1 MANETNNQEFN
12 KSIKQLQ
19 SMVKDKMLINLA
31 EKFFNLKTEMS
42 NLVRAVKEKE
52 TKLIIEENKQQSVK
66 EQVSQIQETK
76 PEIVSAPQKQEVI
89 IETQQTKQDANLNR
103 NQNISRQQSNS
114 NGNYNNRNN
123 YNKNFN
129 ANNSNNFYRDRRP
142 FNNRQQ
148 NQNNQKIGR
157 AHV

>member
-103 NQNISRQQSNS
+103 NQNI
-114 NGNYNNRNN
+114 
-123 YNKNFN
+123 
-129 ANNSNNFYRDRRP
+129 
-142 FNNRQQ
+142 
-148 NQNNQKIGR
+148 
-157 AHV
+157 